1 MGIIRNAMSVSSLR
15 AVDYRSDKERTAAD
29 TKGARKQAKK
39 QTKLIKEQAKQQSAH
54 NTTMVAQAALT
65 AQPLQ
70 PQQWTQAPSTVP
82 VAPQPVAPVI
92 PQAPPAG
99 WYPDQVNPAVVRWFD
114 GQSWTDHTQPRQY
127 VPDARD

>member
-1 MGIIRNAMSVSSLR
+1 MSGRRQADQR

-39 QTKLIKEQAKQQSAH
+39 QTKLMKEQAKQQSAH
-54 NTTMVAQAALT
+54 NTAMVAQAALT

-82 VAPQPVAPVI
+82 VAP
-92 PQAPPAG
+92 
-99 WYPDQVNPAVVRWFD
+99 
-114 GQSWTDHTQPRQY
+114 
-127 VPDARD
+127 